1 MKSFI
6 ISIIGILLLSSCHNK
21 VENVYMFIGS
31 DSELHFNSIVD
42 SALVVPLE
50 MKKEFIVGDVS
61 KMNFIDSLCF
71 ILDKK
76 TYSIYSFNE
85 FGKYVGTLNKHGQ
98 GPEEYLS
105 IYDFDIDRENK
116 RINLLCYPP
125 MIMITDLDFNL
136 DSIIKLD
143 NYFERI
149 AVHDGEVYLYS
160 DQNRSL
166 NVLNVPDGKIEQKLV
181 EKNMPQLFMADELVF
196 HHIGNELLYIAVGS
210 DIVHQIEDGQVKD
223 LFVLDYDSKKTI
235 KRLMKGQKQ
244 LSPQELLQY
253 SPPRIQTIYKQK
265 DEYCMI
271 YTYKCLVRNCKLST
285 VSNQVLEDGLLINK
299 SNNPILMYDNKLIA
313 WEYIIDGE
321 VSVDTKNSYLR
332 PASEQEDLAV
342 VMYTLKLPS

>member
-1 MKSFI
+1 MKLFI
-6 ISIIGILLLSSCHNK
+6 ISIISILFVCFCQNK
-21 VENVYMFIGS
+21 QEYDPVFIGS
-31 DSELHFNSIVD
+31 DSELYFNSIVD
-42 SALVVPLE
+42 SALVLPLE
-50 MKKEFIVGDVS
+50 MKEDFIVGEVS
-61 KMNFIDSLCF
+61 KMNFMDSLCF

-76 TYSIYSFNE
+76 TNSIYSFNE
-85 FGKYVGTLNKHGQ
+85 LGTHVGTLNKHGQ

-160 DQNRSL
+160 DQDRSL
-166 NVLNVPDGKIEQKLV
+166 NVLNVPDGKIKQILV

-223 LFVLDYDSKKTI
+223 LFVLDYDLKNNQKTNERSKTTI
-235 KRLMKGQKQ
+235 
-244 LSPQELLQY
+244 ST
-253 SPPRIQTIYKQK
+253 RITPIFSSQ
-265 DEYCMI
+265 D
-271 YTYKCLVRNCKLST
+271 
-285 VSNQVLEDGLLINK
+285 
-299 SNNPILMYDNKLIA
+299 SNNI
-313 WEYIIDGE
+313 
-321 VSVDTKNSYLR
+321 
-332 PASEQEDLAV
+332 
-342 VMYTLKLPS
+342 